1 MNLELEI
8 SENEVRKDFSK
19 AERIDYAR
27 RLERIESLK
36 AEKRMKAGKA
46 DPSQISDE
54 GKRTDE
60 SVASKLGIGSRDTYR
75 KEKFISDNRSTLT
88 PEDFADWDEGRLST
102 NKAYQKIKA
111 ELKRQNDIIIR
122 KDAAIAEKDAA
133 IADCKQ
139 KVDSLQQEL
148 EESREQQVQIQK
160 ETVYPDDYE
169 STKDALKGI
178 MGLIVILGLI
188 GMLMNSCS

>member
-1 MNLELEI
+1 MD
-8 SENEVRKDFSK
+8 EVRKDFSK

-75 KEKFISDNRSTLT
+75 KEKFISDNRSNLT

-102 NKAYQKIKA
+102 NKA
-111 ELKRQNDIIIR
+111 ELLYVN
-122 KDAAIAEKDAA
+122 
-133 IADCKQ
+133 
-139 KVDSLQQEL
+139 
-148 EESREQQVQIQK
+148 SRW
-160 ETVYPDDYE
+160 
-169 STKDALKGI
+169 
-178 MGLIVILGLI
+178 
-188 GMLMNSCS
+188 